1 MRCSDLIDL
10 KTTLLAYTRIPRMK
24 LKKKLKIKLI
34 EKKTLDSTIYFLK
47 LNYVE
52 VVLTI
57 QSTWLVK
64 KNNPDNR

>member
-34 EKKTLDSTIYFLK
+34 GKKTLDSTIYFFKIK
-47 LNYVE
+47 LRR
-52 VVLTI
+52 
-57 QSTWLVK
+57 SRS
-64 KNNPDNR
+64 NNSINLAG